1 MQLTDNV
8 VAKSGIIEP
17 ISRLYINSTTSL
29 ITAQWTAS
37 NSSSECIEGYE
48 VCWNRSSLIFTNTTC
63 SNVSASTSHS
73 YSEQHENCIDYTA
86 TITTL
91 GVNGSRSNPRFT
103 SISISPLNVN
113 ASYINMT
120 KTVTE
125 SSIVFAWQTSLEYPF
140 CSISI
145 DVCLLSTSSINSI
158 CMRAVSGELAIH
170 LLKACALSQ
179 AIINTTISS
188 LLIKTTTSHVEPI
201 YTKSA
206 NSTMIQSVNVVNV
219 TGRNVVLSWEPV
231 YDESPC
237 ASYYSVCHL
246 EHNSRGEPNCLAV
259 DKTRNN
265 ITLQLLKSYTRYNVN
280 VSAVFPDLT
289 QSDVVVTNFRTAGK
303 FHLNRDLNPGH
314 SALHED
320 FSTDQDMRKLL
331 IS

>member
-63 SNVSASTSHS
+63 SNVSASTTSHS

-91 GVNGSRSNPRFT
+91 GVNGLRSNPRFT

-113 ASYINMT
+113 
-120 KTVTE
+120 
-125 SSIVFAWQTSLEYPF
+125 
-140 CSISI
+140 
-145 DVCLLSTSSINSI
+145 D
-158 CMRAVSGELAIH
+158 
-170 LLKACALSQ
+170 
-179 AIINTTISS
+179 
-188 LLIKTTTSHVEPI
+188 
-201 YTKSA
+201 
-206 NSTMIQSVNVVNV
+206 STMIQSVNVVNV

-246 EHNSRGEPNCLAV
+246 EHNSRGQPNCLAV

-280 VSAVFPDLT
+280 VSAVFPDQT
-289 QSDVVVTNFRTAGK
+289 QSDVVVTNFRTA
-303 FHLNRDLNPGH
+303 DVTPGV
-314 SALHED
+314 
-320 FSTDQDMRKLL
+320 DQTADDGEIKWPRGLTHYSCVGVDYL
-331 IS
+331 RRGDRSSVPVR